1 MKPVSIWAASAQKE
15 IQEAQ
20 PLELNFERGGIIAK
34 LTSDSLW
41 LIHTWTDGSK
51 LAFRTAYSPS
61 GKLEM
66 ISQNKSS
73 QKTIFKLECNTLRF
87 SVTVEVLKA
96 EVESFSYQVEATP
109 KMDLHLPF
117 WPRDILPL
125 TKSGSIKQQGTIHT
139 HQVGT
144 RSGILYFNDGT
155 TGSVFYFQNLTALN
169 HYCQDTESSAA
180 ELVGGSWPEIGYHL
194 PKSRKPIKKDKTYTL
209 SHAFVTLEENPPKN
223 ESEIAQQYLKRLADT
238 YLTIP
243 KPERCYHNWLETVE
257 NGLRDLWYHKGCWT
271 FAGGHSYLNAYVADY
286 RTPPEVM
293 VQLAVL
299 VPMLE
304 YLDWKDERDH
314 QLVSELLEGLPGF
327 YKNDTG
333 TIVRWLPAAESN
345 LDHSEEQKK
354 PSVMDSWYLHHPLMN
369 LARLTE
375 RGEKTA
381 AHLLFSSID
390 YVVKVAKHF
399 EYDWPVFYQMDT
411 LQVLK
416 AETQPGQG
424 GEKDVP
430 GTYADLMLRMYE
442 LTKERKYLT
451 EAKKA
456 SEKLKGLTFD
466 IFYQAN
472 NTAFSAVAMLR
483 LYKLTDD
490 RQYLDLS
497 YILLASI
504 FTTCNFGVRLWAR
517 QKFPE
522 LLCGIPPEGRSLH
535 RSLRRA
541 GSLCGNAPVPKG
553 VGRPGYPTSDTT
565 AARRVHTPFGRKGRL
580 LLSANAAQGNAG
592 RQTQNR

>member
-1 MKPVSIWAASAQKE
+1 
-15 IQEAQ
+15 
-20 PLELNFERGGIIAK
+20 
-34 LTSDSLW
+34 
-41 LIHTWTDGSK
+41 
-51 LAFRTAYSPS
+51 
-61 GKLEM
+61 
-66 ISQNKSS
+66 
-73 QKTIFKLECNTLRF
+73 
-87 SVTVEVLKA
+87 
-96 EVESFSYQVEATP
+96 
-109 KMDLHLPF
+109 
-117 WPRDILPL
+117 
-125 TKSGSIKQQGTIHT
+125 
-139 HQVGT
+139 
-144 RSGILYFNDGT
+144 
-155 TGSVFYFQNLTALN
+155 
-169 HYCQDTESSAA
+169 
-180 ELVGGSWPEIGYHL
+180 
-194 PKSRKPIKKDKTYTL
+194 
-209 SHAFVTLEENPPKN
+209 
-223 ESEIAQQYLKRLADT
+223 
-238 YLTIP
+238 
-243 KPERCYHNWLETVE
+243 
-257 NGLRDLWYHKGCWT
+257 
-271 FAGGHSYLNAYVADY
+271 
-286 RTPPEVM
+286 M